1 MIEQMAVELLG
12 AVNRGRR
19 KTIGPINVQFPAG
32 YIVALVGPNGAGKS
46 TLLQMIM
53 QIISLD
59 DGEIK
64 WFGETAKDLLRL
76 ELKQKIAYVEESPA
90 TEENYQTVEE
100 AADFRSHWYP
110 DWDQRRF
117 EELITRFEV
126 PRRERLNRMSKGE
139 RRKFEIIVALAT
151 RPKLLL
157 LDEPTSG
164 LDPFV
169 WKEMIEELRNCM
181 EREEMTIVLSTHIV
195 EEVKRLADYIV
206 LVHQGQ
212 TLGMVEKDTLYGSW
226 KEIWVR
232 GELVGIEEIPEV
244 ILCQN
249 DGPSISKL
257 IIRDNGDGWNHH
269 PRLKELQV
277 IKSRGLDLEEIL
289 ELWIKGHKPQ

>member
-19 KTIGPINVQFPAG
+19 KKIGPINMQIPAG

-53 QIISLD
+53 QIIPLD

-64 WFGETAKDLLRL
+64 WFGETADDLLRL
-76 ELKQKIAYVEESPA
+76 ELKQRIAYIEETPA
-90 TEENYQTVEE
+90 TEENFLTVEE
-100 AADFRSHWYP
+100 AADFRAHWYP
-110 DWDQRRF
+110 TWDQSRF
-117 EELITRFEV
+117 EELISRFEV

-139 RRKFEIIVALAT
+139 RRKFEIIAALAT
-151 RPKLLL
+151 HPKLLL

-232 GELVGIEEIPEV
+232 GDHAGIEESPEV

-249 DGPSISKL
+249 DGPSIRKL
-257 IIRDNGDGWNHH
+257 IVRDNGNGWND